1 MTAFDQ
7 QRITLSTGVTLNVAT
22 AGPKDGEPIVFL
34 HGFPESHRTWRN
46 QIEALSDR
54 YYCIA
59 PDQRGFA
66 KSDKPEGVEN
76 YSADKIIADIA
87 ALADA
92 LGIGGFT
99 LAGHDWGGAIAWGAA
114 LSLPDRVERL
124 IIANAPHPFIFQRT
138 LVENRDQRVASQYM
152 RAFRDTSHDPFIKEH
167 GLAAFLVKTL
177 DMGRSPGMSDE
188 DRDIY
193 FEDWARPGAPIAML
207 NWYRAATMIV
217 PEPDEEMERPAFLD
231 APFPKLRMPVL
242 VVWGMGDHALL
253 PCQLDGLGEVV
264 EDLTL
269 VEVDAGHFVPWEA
282 PAPVNAAIEAFLKA
296 KPVGGA

>member
-1 MTAFDQ
+1 MTAFEQ
-7 QRITLSTGVTLNVAT
+7 QRIALSTGVTLNVAT
-22 AGPKDGEPIVFL
+22 AGPKDGEPIIFL

-66 KSDKPEGVEN
+66 NSDKPEGVEN
-76 YSADKIIADIA
+76 YAPDRIIGDLA

-92 LGIGGFT
+92 LGIGNFT
-99 LAGHDWGGAIAWGAA
+99 LAGHDWGGAIAWGGA
-114 LSLPDRVERL
+114 LTLANRVDRL

-138 LVENRDQRVASQYM
+138 LVESRDQRVASQYM
-152 RAFRDTSHDPFIKEH
+152 RAFRDTSHDPFIHEH
-167 GLAAFLVKTL
+167 GLAAFLAKIL
-177 DMGRSPGMSDE
+177 DWSRSPRMSDE
-188 DRDIY
+188 ERNIY
-193 FEDWARPGAPIAML
+193 FEDWAREGAPIAML
-207 NWYRAATMIV
+207 NWYRAAQIVV

-231 APFPKLRMPVL
+231 APFPPLTLPVL
-242 VVWGMGDHALL
+242 VVWGMDDTALL
-253 PCQLDGLGEVV
+253 PCQLEGLGEVV

-282 PAPVNAAIEAFLKA
+282 PGPVNAAIEDFLTA
-296 KPVGGA
+296 KPLS